1 MPTRTAFIITIGD
14 VIESGPPRASRSSN
28 KANNQSSGENSEG
41 EDSVASDHRP
51 QSPASSINSDAT
63 QTETP
68 RPRRFRKRNRM
79 KTRVSNTGG
88 SSANAV
94 AESNSNSNS
103 SNVVNGTNGG
113 GGSNGRRSRLQ
124 SVDQVYL
131 GNSNNNPLSPRTRSS
146 VKQEIDDAVS
156 FV

>member
-1 MPTRTAFIITIGD
+1 
-14 VIESGPPRASRSSN
+14 
-28 KANNQSSGENSEG
+28 
-41 EDSVASDHRP
+41 
-51 QSPASSINSDAT
+51 
-63 QTETP
+63 
-68 RPRRFRKRNRM
+68 M

-94 AESNSNSNS
+94 ADSNSNSNS
-103 SNVVNGTNGG
+103 SNVVNGTNGGG

-146 VKQEIDDAVS
+146 VKQEVDDEVS